1 MSGNII
7 NKTIDFKITKEKN
20 NLENN
25 KKNFLSTI
33 DYNYPSLNRKD
44 LSDLSNINDKNHQF
58 KKLNT
63 NRDWSLNLYN
73 LDIEGSSPRKFGY
86 FFNKEDFTN
95 KNSDIEK
102 SSPKSYNKNIN
113 KISFNLTNNDIEFSK
128 PQCVK
133 NTTTRHTNPL
143 EPKYIMK
150 TPEILPMTPPKFIR
164 DAMEINDIRGCRP
177 KKIGNEKNLFKE
189 PIIKDVIKDS
199 WPKKPY
205 LRKSKYEYLDY
216 RDVTNQTIN
225 HRNTNP
231 LRPIYNWSYVD
242 DKKCFGPIDGNSPL
256 VYSKYL
262 YKNPL
267 NLTNKD
273 IEGTNTNSK
282 NRYMKFHGTN
292 YSYNTRD
299 IKGAQGDTIAR
310 GIITNRHINP
320 IVPKYKYLGHSEIPN
335 IDNNPYFKGFQSPGH
350 YNKKNNYR
358 KINFIRNNNT
368 FDNFN
373 IITNKNTNTN
383 SIDNTNEAILNNNDN
398 KSSLNN
404 NANNNKNNKLIEK
417 NIKIIDNKNVEKEKN
432 EKKDEYKDFG
442 NLPVFNDKVD
452 FDKNNYIKSNGFS
465 GFSQYQNLLPSNK
478 GINQLN
484 QKKFEKLKIPLRPL
498 NNKENKS
505 RSVSTFFK
513 EENTYYTKL
522 DNFINSRNLK
532 NIENLTLNQNQK
544 ENEIINNQNND
555 SNHIENKNN
564 GVLNNNTE
572 KI

>member
-164 DAMEINDIRGCRP
+164 DVMEINDIRGCRP

-404 NANNNKNNKLIEK
+404 NANNNENNKLIEK

-432 EKKDEYKDFG
+432 EKKGEYKDFG

-465 GFSQYQNLLPSNK
+465 GFSQYPNLLPSNK
-478 GINQLN
+478 GINQIN

-564 GVLNNNTE
+564 GV
-572 KI
+572 

>member
-164 DAMEINDIRGCRP
+164 DVMEINDIMGCRP

-404 NANNNKNNKLIEK
+404 NANNNENNKLIEK

-465 GFSQYQNLLPSNK
+465 GFSQYPNLLPSNK
-478 GINQLN
+478 GINQIN

-564 GVLNNNTE
+564 GV
-572 KI
+572 

>member
-1 MSGNII
+1 
-7 NKTIDFKITKEKN
+7 
-20 NLENN
+20 
-25 KKNFLSTI
+25 
-33 DYNYPSLNRKD
+33 
-44 LSDLSNINDKNHQF
+44 
-58 KKLNT
+58 
-63 NRDWSLNLYN
+63 
-73 LDIEGSSPRKFGY
+73 
-86 FFNKEDFTN
+86 
-95 KNSDIEK
+95 
-102 SSPKSYNKNIN
+102 
-113 KISFNLTNNDIEFSK
+113 
-128 PQCVK
+128 
-133 NTTTRHTNPL
+133 
-143 EPKYIMK
+143 MK

-164 DAMEINDIRGCRP
+164 DAMEINDISGCRP

-358 KINFIRNNNT
+358 KINFVRNNNT

-404 NANNNKNNKLIEK
+404 NANNNENNKLIEK

-432 EKKDEYKDFG
+432 EKKGEYKDFG

-465 GFSQYQNLLPSNK
+465 GFSQYPNLLPSNK
-478 GINQLN
+478 GINQIN

-532 NIENLTLNQNQK
+532 NIENQTLNQNQK
-544 ENEIINNQNND
+544 ENEIINNENND